1 VAQHGSIMKK
11 VIAIVSAAVF
21 MMAMFSS
28 CSSQYHT
35 TADGFRYKKAGKG
48 YHWEYNK
55 GLLTKK
61 TGKPSCVDSW

>member
-1 VAQHGSIMKK
+1 MAHHGNVMKK
-11 VIAIVSAAVF
+11 VIATVSAAVF

-48 YHWEYNK
+48 YHWESNK
-55 GLLTKK
+55 GRLTKK
-61 TGKPSCVDSW
+61 TGTPGCAKSW